1 MPGVKLDEKTIREVE
16 TILGKGQR
24 VEIIPVKDGIR
35 IFKIIRREE
44 VKVN

>member
-1 MPGVKLDEKTIREVE
+1 MPGVKLDEKTIREIE
-16 TILGKGQR
+16 AILGKGQR